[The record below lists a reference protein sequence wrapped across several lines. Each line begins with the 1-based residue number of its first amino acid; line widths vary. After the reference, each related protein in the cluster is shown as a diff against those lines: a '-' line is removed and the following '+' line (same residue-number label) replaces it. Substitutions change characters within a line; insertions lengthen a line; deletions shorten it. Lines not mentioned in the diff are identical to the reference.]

1 MHGRVEFA
9 DLYVLVAAQYALTA
23 HAPPLAPVSTSA
35 FDVRP
40 SAAASLGWVL
50 RSEAGRGDA
59 ACLDQTQPDS
69 PLRRRAVV
77 RNATAGVPL
86 GPDVCAAVYD
96 VYGNALTT
104 FRGSFEVVLLRESLP
119 EATSVRCPK
128 LTPPCLR
135 PPCHSGRA
143 ASQPAA
149 CGQARCADGRGG
161 AAGRVLRRPR
171 QHA

>member
-9 DLYVLVAAQYALTA
+9 DLYALVAAQYALTA

-69 PLRRRAVV
+69 LLRRRAVV

-104 FRGSFEVVLLRESLP
+104 FRGSVEAVLLRESLP
-119 EATSVRCPK
+119 EATSVRCTRP
-128 LTPPCLR
+128 LCLR
-135 PPCHSGRA
+135 HPRVAEPP
-143 ASQPAA
+143 AS
-149 CGQARCADGRGG
+149 CGQERCTHGRGG
-161 AAGRVLRRPR
+161 TAGRVLRRPR